1 MSQKS
6 PAEHERREDLRKP
19 PAKPLWVEYPEY
31 TPRVRDLSL
40 SGAFI
45 EDSRPLRPGRII
57 RLHIT
62 DREGPPLEMKAMVRR
77 VVPDEGMTVE
87 FVEMS
92 DETRRRLRGLV
103 GDTARPEDR
112 LA

>member
-1 MSQKS
+1 MTPSD
-6 PAEHERREDLRKP
+6 HERREDLRKP
-19 PAKPLWVEYPEY
+19 PTKALWVEYPDY

-62 DREGPPLEMKAMVRR
+62 DRETPPLEIKAMVRR
-77 VVPDEGMTVE
+77 VIPDQGMTVE
-87 FVEMS
+87 FVEMRK
-92 DETRRRLRGLV
+92 ETRRRLRELV
-103 GDTARPEDR
+103 GDDTRGEDR

>member
-1 MSQKS
+1 MTPSD
-6 PAEHERREDLRKP
+6 HERREDLRKP
-19 PAKPLWVEYPEY
+19 PRKELWVEYPDY
-31 TPRVRDLSL
+31 VPRVRDLSL

-45 EDSRPLRPGRII
+45 EDPRPLRPGRII

-62 DREGPPLEMKAMVRR
+62 DRKAPPMEIKAMVRR
-77 VVPDEGMTVE
+77 VVPEQGMTVE

-92 DETRRRLRGLV
+92 DEVRRRLRELV
-103 GDTARPEDR
+103 GETARKEDR

>member
-1 MSQKS
+1 MAPSD
-6 PAEHERREDLRKP
+6 HERREDLRKP
-19 PAKPLWVEYPEY
+19 PTKELWVEYPDY
-31 TPRVRDLSL
+31 APRVRDLSL

-45 EDSRPLRPGRII
+45 EDSRPLRRGRII

-62 DREGPPLEMKAMVRR
+62 DRQAPPLEIKAIVRR
-77 VVPDEGMTVE
+77 VVEDEGMTVE

-92 DETRRRLRGLV
+92 NETRRRLRELV
-103 GDTARPEDR
+103 GETARTEDR

>member
-1 MSQKS
+1 MPPSD
-6 PAEHERREDLRKP
+6 HERREDLRKP
-19 PAKPLWVEYPEY
+19 PRKALWVVYPDY
-31 TPRVRDLSL
+31 APRVRDLSL

-57 RLHIT
+57 RIHIT
-62 DREGPPLEMKAMVRR
+62 DREAAPLEMKAMVRR
-77 VVPDEGMTVE
+77 VIADQGMTVE

-92 DETRRRLRGLV
+92 DQTRRRLRELV
-103 GDTARPEDR
+103 GEDTRPEDR